1 MKIGY
6 IFLFGLLAAC
16 NIRATNV
23 MTGENFSK
31 THVGSSEESLIK
43 TYGQPLS
50 VYHKDNGETVY
61 EYVERF
67 QMGGPDNRI
76 VEARK
81 YYFTIKDKKIVH
93 KQMVLSNQPGYDSMN
108 DLPGN

>member
-1 MKIGY
+1 
-6 IFLFGLLAAC
+6 
-16 NIRATNV
+16 
-23 MTGENFSK
+23 
-31 THVGSSEESLIK
+31 
-43 TYGQPLS
+43 
-50 VYHKDNGETVY
+50 
-61 EYVERF
+61 
-67 QMGGPDNRI
+67 MGGPDNRI